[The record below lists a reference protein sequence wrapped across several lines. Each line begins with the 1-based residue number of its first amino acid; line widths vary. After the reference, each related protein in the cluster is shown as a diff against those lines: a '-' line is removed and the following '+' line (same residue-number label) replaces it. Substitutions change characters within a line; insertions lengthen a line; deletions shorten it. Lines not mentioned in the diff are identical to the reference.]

1 MQKETAYLSLAVSGH
16 WTRQSL
22 LVKFEAG
29 AIFLSSAQAVTMLVV
44 AVTSRLTALP
54 LHNDTTDWQRDA
66 HGTRCL
72 HTAATTHAFIRSA
85 GPPAL
90 RAEDKTH
97 LCSRKSQFMPYLLQ
111 YARIHM
117 HAHAQTMEW
126 KKNTLFHFE
135 YLSRTSHA
143 LFMRSYTHSRGRLIN
158 QQINNSTDHLSPLI
172 LSGLSLLRQK
182 KDTSQIPY
190 TKSQT
195 DVSAVT
201 LDYTSFNYYKILIS
215 LYLSSASSTFAAA
228 YSLPIWQ

>member
-66 HGTRCL
+66 HGTRRL
-72 HTAATTHAFIRSA
+72 HTPATTHAFIRSA

-111 YARIHM
+111 YARMHM
-117 HAHAQTMEW
+117 YAHTQTMEW

-143 LFMRSYTHSRGRLIN
+143 LFMRSHTHSRGRLIN

-201 LDYTSFNYYKILIS
+201 LDYTSFSYYKILIS

>member
-29 AIFLSSAQAVTMLVV
+29 AIFLSPAQAVTMLVV

-54 LHNDTTDWQRDA
+54 LHNDTTDWQQDA
-66 HGTRCL
+66 HGTRRL
-72 HTAATTHAFIRSA
+72 HTPATTHAFIRSA

-111 YARIHM
+111 YARMHM

-201 LDYTSFNYYKILIS
+201 LDYTSFSYYKILIS

>member
-1 MQKETAYLSLAVSGH
+1 
-16 WTRQSL
+16 
-22 LVKFEAG
+22 
-29 AIFLSSAQAVTMLVV
+29 MLVV

-54 LHNDTTDWQRDA
+54 LHDDTTDWQQDT
-66 HGTRCL
+66 HGTRRL
-72 HTAATTHAFIRSA
+72 HTPATTHAFIRSA

-111 YARIHM
+111 YARMHM

-143 LFMRSYTHSRGRLIN
+143 LFMWSYTHSRGRLIN